1 MKIAI
6 AAAALLL
13 TSTAAD
19 AEGLIRGQVLWGGIK
34 TGMTKAEVKVM
45 YPGMVVQ
52 LTDGCMA
59 SISLTFQHKGVETVK
74 LEQDVRSTSKSCGSV
89 MLASLKE
96 KYGQPRSDRNVTQ
109 FFDTS
114 CYGKIA
120 CALRDAVLIA
130 DPDPN
135 TYWQIV
141 NWFTG
146 DMLVELYRDQ
156 ETDNWNITYYQAHR
170 AKPEAA
176 SKL

>member
-6 AAAALLL
+6 AGAAFLFA
-13 TSTAAD
+13 STAANAQD
-19 AEGLIRGQVLWGGIK
+19 LVPGQVLWGGIK
-34 TGMTKAEVKVM
+34 TGMTKAEVKAM

-59 SISLTFQHKGVETVK
+59 SISLTYQHRGVETVK

-96 KYGQPRSDRNVTQ
+96 KYGPPRSDRNQTQ
-109 FFDTS
+109 FVSTS
-114 CYGKIA
+114 CYGKFA
-120 CALRDAVLIA
+120 CALRDAALAI

-135 TYWQIV
+135 IYWQVV

-146 DMLVELYRDQ
+146 NMLVELYRDR
-156 ETDNWNITYYQAHR
+156 ETDNWHIAYYQAHR
-170 AKPEAA
+170 AQPEAA